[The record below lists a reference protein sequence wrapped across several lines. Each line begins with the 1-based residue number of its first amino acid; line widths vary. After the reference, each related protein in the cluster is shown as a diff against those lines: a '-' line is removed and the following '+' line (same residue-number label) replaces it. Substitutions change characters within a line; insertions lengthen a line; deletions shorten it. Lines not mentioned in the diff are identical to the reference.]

1 MSAELRNR
9 KRLERLRQQADA
21 LLALT
26 QAINRNVEDAELF
39 GSYREVLE
47 SMGVGKLALFCLGE
61 NVNAGWDC
69 MVSWG
74 YPKALP
80 RLSDAESALSGK
92 SHAIVADDTEV
103 EFDLAI
109 PVEHD
114 SEIIAYVIMGDR
126 EEGRGMSPS
135 VRYVRFITTLT
146 NVLVVALR
154 NRAMAAERIRTAGLE
169 RELALAGEM
178 QTMLLPRVLPDD
190 DHRSFAARYRPHY
203 HVGGDYYDAV
213 KMPDGR
219 MAIAIA
225 DVSGKGMPAAFLM
238 SNFQAHLHAML
249 DRDDVDLETM
259 VRQLNDRVFSSAGGE
274 RFITFFFAL
283 HNPSSG
289 ILEYVNC
296 GHNPPLFI
304 PAKGPGLFLGEG
316 CPGLGM
322 LDFLPLV
329 GVGSLHVQKGA
340 TLVCFTDGLVEQE
353 NSQSEAYGEHR
364 LQKLVESER
373 ESGAEAL
380 NASIIIDWEQ
390 HRGVADPA
398 DDTALLTTR
407 FG

>member
-114 SEIIAYVIMGDR
+114 AEVIAYVIMGDR

-259 VRQLNDRVFSSAGGE
+259 VRQLNDRVFSSAGEASGSS
-274 RFITFFFAL
+274 
-283 HNPSSG
+283 PS
-289 ILEYVNC
+289 
-296 GHNPPLFI
+296 
-304 PAKGPGLFLGEG
+304 
-316 CPGLGM
+316 
-322 LDFLPLV
+322 FLPSTTPAREPWSMSIV
-329 GVGSLHVQKGA
+329 A
-340 TLVCFTDGLVEQE
+340 TTLLCLSRPKARGCFWAKVALDWACWTFCPWWAWGHCTFKREPPWFVLPTVLW
-353 NSQSEAYGEHR
+353 NRRTAN
-364 LQKLVESER
+364 QKLMVSTVYR
-373 ESGAEAL
+373 SWWNL
-380 NASIIIDWEQ
+380 
-390 HRGVADPA
+390 RGNQGQ
-398 DDTALLTTR
+398 R
-407 FG
+407 R

>member
-61 NVNAGWDC
+61 NVDAGWDC

-114 SEIIAYVIMGDR
+114 SEVIAYVIMGDR

-274 RFITFFFAL
+274 RFITFFLASTTPAREPWSMSIVATTHLCLYQPKARVCFWAKVALDWACWTFCPWWAWGHCTFKREPPWFAL
-283 HNPSSG
+283 PTVLWSRRT
-289 ILEYVNC
+289 
-296 GHNPPLFI
+296 
-304 PAKGPGLFLGEG
+304 
-316 CPGLGM
+316 
-322 LDFLPLV
+322 
-329 GVGSLHVQKGA
+329 A
-340 TLVCFTDGLVEQE
+340 TLNLTGSTVCRSWWNL
-353 NSQSEAYGEHR
+353 
-364 LQKLVESER
+364 
-373 ESGAEAL
+373 
-380 NASIIIDWEQ
+380 
-390 HRGVADPA
+390 RGNQGQ
-398 DDTALLTTR
+398 R
-407 FG
+407 R

>member
-26 QAINRNVEDAELF
+26 QAINRNDPNATLF
-39 GSYREVLE
+39 NGFREVLL
-47 SMGVGKLALFCLGE
+47 SMGVGKLALFCRGRE
-61 NVNAGWDC
+61 ASAAWAC
-69 MVSWG
+69 MVEWG
-74 YPKALP
+74 YPTELP
-80 RLSDAESALSGK
+80 SLSDPGSLLSGK
-92 SHAIVADDTEV
+92 SHAIVSGDAEV

-114 SEIIAYVIMGDR
+114 GDVIAYVVMGDR

-135 VRYVRFITTLT
+135 IRHVRFITTLT

-154 NRAMAAERIRTAGLE
+154 NRELTADRIRTAGLE

-178 QTMLLPRVLPDD
+178 QAMLLPRVLPDD
-190 DHRSFAARYRPHY
+190 QHRKFAARYRPHH

-213 KMPDGR
+213 KLPDGR

-238 SNFQAHLHAML
+238 SNFQAHLHAL
-249 DRDDVDLETM
+249 IEQDVIDLQVL
-259 VRQLNDRVFSSAGGE
+259 VRSLNGRVFNSARGE

-283 HNPSSG
+283 QDPSTG
-289 ILEYVNC
+289 MMEYVNC
-296 GHNPPLFI
+296 GHNPPLFV
-304 PAKGPGLFLGEG
+304 PSSGPGVFLGEG

-322 LDFLPLV
+322 LDALPEV
-329 GVGSLHVQKGA
+329 GKGSLQVEQGG

-353 NSQSEAYGEHR
+353 NTGGEPYGEHR
-364 LQKLVESER
+364 LQHLVESER
-373 ESGAEAL
+373 MSGVEAL
-380 NASIIIDWEQ
+380 NTTIIVDWER
-390 HRGVADPA
+390 HRGTADPA

-407 FG
+407 FF